1 MKKKKLEFTITVAT
15 HIAAAVVSP
24 MLAIAVLLA
33 YHKLTPEFMATNTFV
48 TAIFPVVIAECFTMF
63 MTMYDG
69 KYAFSKSSWL
79 SSACRCFITTFL
91 MSGIWA
97 IILLVQKNEVSLSRY
112 FFVSTASIHFVLLTV
127 SYKLIQDYVIRRYYK
142 TNSASIVMLI
152 TTSDRAAIV
161 SDLLKRDWSRNIRAI
176 ALLDE
181 ECCPISG
188 GESYTDKLEIDH
200 IPVVAGRQDLVEW
213 VQHNAV
219 DEAFFFVSDNNAE
232 HVMDAMQALV
242 KMGLSVHLSL
252 PTVEEL
258 NRSIRSADS
267 SYYPYIVKSLGFF
280 MDKIPMVNYN
290 PPQPKMRY
298 MIIKRLTDIAGGA
311 VGCAI
316 TLILY
321 CILGIAIKLDSP
333 GPILF
338 SQERVGKNGRI
349 FKIYKF
355 RSMYIDAEER
365 KKTLMKDN
373 EMDGLMFKM
382 KDDPRIT
389 KVGKFI
395 RKTSLD
401 EFPQFFNVLK
411 GEMSLVGTRP
421 PTVSEFK
428 EYSDHHKRRL
438 AMKPGI
444 TGMWQ
449 VSGRSEIKSFEDV
462 VKLDCKYI
470 DNWSIWLDISI
481 LIKTVGVVLT
491 GRGSE

>member
-1 MKKKKLEFTITVAT
+1 
-15 HIAAAVVSP
+15 
-24 MLAIAVLLA
+24 
-33 YHKLTPEFMATNTFV
+33 
-48 TAIFPVVIAECFTMF
+48 
-63 MTMYDG
+63 
-69 KYAFSKSSWL
+69 
-79 SSACRCFITTFL
+79 
-91 MSGIWA
+91 
-97 IILLVQKNEVSLSRY
+97 
-112 FFVSTASIHFVLLTV
+112 
-127 SYKLIQDYVIRRYYK
+127 
-142 TNSASIVMLI
+142 
-152 TTSDRAAIV
+152 
-161 SDLLKRDWSRNIRAI
+161 
-176 ALLDE
+176 
-181 ECCPISG
+181 
-188 GESYTDKLEIDH
+188 
-200 IPVVAGRQDLVEW
+200 
-213 VQHNAV
+213 
-219 DEAFFFVSDNNAE
+219 
-232 HVMDAMQALV
+232 
-242 KMGLSVHLSL
+242 
-252 PTVEEL
+252 
-258 NRSIRSADS
+258 
-267 SYYPYIVKSLGFF
+267 

-311 VGCAI
+311 VGCVI

-365 KKTLMKDN
+365 KKALMKDN